1 VFWWF
6 EKSGQFT
13 RCEVL
18 QIPSGGYELRVV
30 EPSGAERVE
39 HFESEGALAARR
51 HDVEAQLR
59 TAGWNGP
66 HGWVL

>member
-6 EKSGQFT
+6 EKSGQYT

-18 QIPSGGYELRVV
+18 PISSGGFELRVV
-30 EPSGAERVE
+30 EPSGAEHVE
-39 HFESEGALAARR
+39 RFDSEVALAARQ
-51 HDVEAQLR
+51 HAVEAQLR
-59 TAGWNGP
+59 TAGWSGP